1 MADDDKT
8 DQTVKRLLETTPD
21 VFIFQALRSGVSGE
35 VVKSLLRI
43 DTDRIT
49 RVQTA
54 LVRNCGRSRLCAADP
69 GLPEAVQVSTQADIV
84 RSSSVLLRVKTA

>member
-8 DQTVKRLLETTPD
+8 DQTVKRLLETTQN

-49 RVQTA
+49 RV
-54 LVRNCGRSRLCAADP
+54 SK
-69 GLPEAVQVSTQADIV
+69 
-84 RSSSVLLRVKTA
+84 LLKKARKQEDS